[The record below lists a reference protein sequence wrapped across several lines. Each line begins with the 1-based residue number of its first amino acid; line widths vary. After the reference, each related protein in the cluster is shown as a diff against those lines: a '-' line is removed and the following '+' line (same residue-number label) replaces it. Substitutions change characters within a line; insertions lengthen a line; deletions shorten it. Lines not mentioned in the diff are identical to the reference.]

1 MSRSFAIDGLDP
13 FDALEQRLSLSAV
26 TSTVT
31 VGDASRPPTPSRT
44 PVRSRVRI
52 PRSSIRPCPRRVR
65 SGPAEPVK

>member
-31 VGDASRPPTPSRT
+31 VGDDDPAPRPRAG
-44 PVRSRVRI
+44 
-52 PRSSIRPCPRRVR
+52 PRSVP
-65 SGPAEPVK
+65 G